1 MTTGLHKVRGA
12 YVTIEN
18 KFGVVVL
25 DVNLVNISLDCKNLT
40 CRTDLHSGL
49 YYQIYL
55 LEVLSPSVQET
66 MTVWQCAYMTA
77 AP

>member
-25 DVNLVNISLDCKNLT
+25 DVNIVNISLDCKKRLLELT
-40 CRTDLHSGL
+40 CTQVYITRK
-49 YYQIYL
+49 Y
-55 LEVLSPSVQET
+55 
-66 MTVWQCAYMTA
+66 
-77 AP
+77 

>member
-49 YYQIYL
+49 YYQKIL
-55 LEVLSPSVQET
+55 IEPHVSELSLRKLIS
-66 MTVWQCAYMTA
+66 Y
-77 AP
+77 

>member
-25 DVNLVNISLDCKNLT
+25 DVNIIDCKNLT

-49 YYQIYL
+49 YYQKIL
-55 LEVLSPSVQET
+55 IEPHVSELSLRKR
-66 MTVWQCAYMTA
+66 
-77 AP
+77 